1 MTDISAISITPSQL
15 HVVLGYALPISPVM
29 IWGNVGL
36 GKSQIIRDAVPEIF
50 EDIAKQVK
58 ANRGL
63 DAVPFDG
70 NAQVWER
77 RINDYD
83 MLDFSGL
90 PYAKGGIQHRA
101 VADIWPNVGGK
112 DQVYG
117 VLFLDE
123 FAQAHREKQTVIQRL
138 FDEGRVGDYV
148 LPGHPKS
155 DPDCERGL
163 VLIVLASNRQRDKA
177 NSHGM
182 GIQTGT
188 RLAHFTLT
196 PSVEDWLGWAA
207 ENDIDPVV
215 LAWIKQMNE
224 YLHKIDPNQRGQE
237 HPTGCTP
244 RGLERLSFAV
254 KSCPP
259 SEIEMPI
266 YAGIVGEEA
275 ARSFIAICHAGRSIN
290 IDEALVD
297 PDNAPIPSEVGH
309 QFATASLLIRRANK
323 DNFANIVTYLSRHG
337 EGGWTSPE
345 IMVFVVE
352 AIKRR
357 TPLVAETVTYRD
369 WSLKWADIRS

>member
-1 MTDISAISITPSQL
+1 
-15 HVVLGYALPISPVM
+15 M

-36 GKSQIIRDAVPEIF
+36 GKSQIIRDAVPDIF
-50 EDIAKQVK
+50 EDIAKQIK

-63 DAVPFDG
+63 NEVPFDG

-90 PYAKGGIQHRA
+90 PYAENGIQHRA

-112 DQVYG
+112 GKVYG

-123 FAQAHREKQTVIQRL
+123 FAQAGREKQTVIQRL
-138 FDEGRVGDYV
+138 FDEGCVGDYV
-148 LPGHPKS
+148 LPGHYKS

-163 VLIVLASNRQRDKA
+163 VLIVLASNRQKDRA

-188 RLAHFTLT
+188 RLTHFTLT
-196 PSVEDWLGWAA
+196 PSVEDWLGWGA

-215 LAWIKQMNE
+215 LAWIKQMPE
-224 YLHKIDPNQRGQE
+224 YLHKVDPSQKGME

-244 RGLERLSFAV
+244 RGLEKLSFAV
-254 KSCPP
+254 KGCPP
-259 SEIEMPI
+259 PEIEMPV
-266 YAGIVGEEA
+266 YAGIIGEEG

-323 DNFANIVTYLSRHG
+323 DNFANVVTYLSRHG

-357 TPLVAETVTYRD
+357 VPIVAETATYRD